1 MKFQGIN
8 VIGTAF
14 QNHYTDNNEQAW
26 ITMTHNMIFEL
37 VERVNENDRG
47 HTRLNSFSTGIHIYQ
62 FR

>member
-37 VERVNENDRG
+37 VERVNENDRK
-47 HTRLNSFSTGIHIYQ
+47 
-62 FR
+62 